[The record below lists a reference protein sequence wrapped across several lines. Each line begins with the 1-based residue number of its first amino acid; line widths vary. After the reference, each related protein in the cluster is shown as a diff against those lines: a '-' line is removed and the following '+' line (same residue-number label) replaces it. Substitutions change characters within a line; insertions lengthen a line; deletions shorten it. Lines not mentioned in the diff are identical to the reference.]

1 MKRAK
6 ISIIGIGHVGSACAL
21 LAVQQRLGDVVLV
34 DIPALDGLPQGRAL
48 DLYEATP
55 LIGTD
60 ARIIGTTNY
69 EDVQGSDLVILTAGV
84 VRKPGMSRDDLLS
97 INAGIIK
104 TIATNVAQ
112 AAPQAILIVVS
123 NPLDAMVYAAW
134 QASGFAPQRVIGQAG
149 VLDTSRYRAFVAQ
162 AVGCSVNDVQ
172 ALLLGGHGDDMVPLK
187 RYTYAGGI
195 PITQLLDH
203 QKLDEIIDRTRKG
216 GAEIVRLLKT
226 SSAAYTPAAA
236 TIEMA
241 RAILHDQKRILPCA
255 AYCDQEYGIGGYF
268 VGVPC
273 VLGSAGVERVL
284 QVELDDAEQQAFDG
298 SVEHVRSL
306 VAALKK
312 MS

>member
-1 MKRAK
+1 M
-6 ISIIGIGHVGSACAL
+6 
-21 LAVQQRLGDVVLV
+21 
-34 DIPALDGLPQGRAL
+34 
-48 DLYEATP
+48 
-55 LIGTD
+55 
-60 ARIIGTTNY
+60 
-69 EDVQGSDLVILTAGV
+69 
-84 VRKPGMSRDDLLS
+84 
-97 INAGIIK
+97 
-104 TIATNVAQ
+104 
-112 AAPQAILIVVS
+112 IVVS